1 MARGQDNGLSPVEA
15 AMRRHDA
22 DPAHALCV
30 ARLSTALFDALE
42 EFHGLGGKARRILA
56 AAALLHDTGYAN
68 RPLDH
73 HKGSRDLIVGL
84 DLEEFSQRERQQIAC
99 VARYHRKSHPKA
111 SHKVYRDL
119 SAKDQG
125 VVRRLAALLRIAD
138 GLDRLHGGRAVGVR
152 FEGGRDGARLYVRQT
167 QPDIE
172 GLWAASRKARLF
184 EEVFGTSLEI
194 VAEDA

>member
-1 MARGQDNGLSPVEA
+1 MARGQDNGLASVEA
-15 AMRRHDA
+15 AMRRYDP

-30 ARLSTALFDALE
+30 ARLSAALFDALE
-42 EFHGLGGKARRILA
+42 DLHGLGRTARRVLV

-84 DLEEFSQRERQQIAC
+84 DIEEFSPRERQQIAC

-119 SAKDQG
+119 SAKDQS

-138 GLDRLHGGRAVGVR
+138 GLDRLHAGTAAAVR
-152 FEGGRDGARLYVRQT
+152 FEGGRDGARLYVRQS
-167 QPDIE
+167 QPDVE
-172 GLWAASRKARLF
+172 GLWAASHKALLF
-184 EEVFGTSLEI
+184 EEVFDTSLEI